1 MGGDRAR
8 GEGVRGGDIMYYM
21 KSMFK
26 SIFKYN
32 STLFYKYDITSTVYI
47 HYINACY
54 LFPVPVSIKVH
65 SLLGTLRLLH
75 MAVLVVTSVLL
86 RHRM

>member
-1 MGGDRAR
+1 MR
-8 GEGVRGGDIMYYM
+8 VGDIMYCM
-21 KSMFK
+21 Q
-26 SIFKYN
+26 SIKY
-32 STLFYKYDITSTVYI
+32 STLFYKYDITSI

-54 LFPVPVSIKVH
+54 LFPVPVPIKVH